1 MVSAVAVLCIALI
14 APPSTPGGGT
24 SGTTNPEVAA
34 YAVGGDPAPA
44 GITAILSVA
53 VAAAQADEDEDED
66 EDPPTA
72 APTLERE
79 APPRPNATMARS
91 HKAHDRPL
99 VLGDH
104 QLVSPTSPF
113 TPDMSE
119 TGAPPQAVV
128 PRDGLVVQGV
138 GVLLARTPEDVA
150 LTRNGVEI
158 ANLEWLLDPAMHLGG
173 RHPRVAFEGD
183 TFTVTVTA
191 EARNVSIM
199 EGDRAY
205 VVLLPPP
212 TATGVYEITRISEPR
227 SLRDGER
234 GVWEFSVVTRTGR
247 LMLADLSLSEERL
260 VTNLTST
267 PDLFAFRAYAFTDGQ
282 EVLSTALSDPVIAT
296 KPPEAG
302 GVTAAEELPLPAIYA
317 CAGIQSSTLHPD
329 ETMMGAWERGIDH
342 DTIVAEAAEHVD
354 LLKNLKADE
363 IITLYA
369 EEEKSGPEASS
380 GSSSGPSPLDLIT
393 GFFQGLF
400 GWLGG
405 LVQ

>member
-1 MVSAVAVLCIALI
+1 
-14 APPSTPGGGT
+14 
-24 SGTTNPEVAA
+24 
-34 YAVGGDPAPA
+34 
-44 GITAILSVA
+44 
-53 VAAAQADEDEDED
+53 
-66 EDPPTA
+66 
-72 APTLERE
+72 
-79 APPRPNATMARS
+79 
-91 HKAHDRPL
+91 
-99 VLGDH
+99 
-104 QLVSPTSPF
+104 
-113 TPDMSE
+113 

-329 ETMMGAWERGIDH
+329 ETMMGAWE
-342 DTIVAEAAEHVD
+342 
-354 LLKNLKADE
+354 
-363 IITLYA
+363 
-369 EEEKSGPEASS
+369 
-380 GSSSGPSPLDLIT
+380 
-393 GFFQGLF
+393 
-400 GWLGG
+400 
-405 LVQ
+405 